1 MPPGL
6 QHAKLAL
13 AMVGLPARGKTYTAR
28 KVARYLQWSGY
39 VAEVF
44 NVGDHRRARIG
55 ARQRHEFFDPAN
67 AEASRVRHHLAM
79 EVLDQM
85 IEWLRVRGDV
95 AIYDATNHTRERRDE
110 IRDRCTAEGIDL
122 FFIENVCSDQDLV
135 ESNIRATKIG
145 SPDYADQ
152 DPDTAAEDFRHR
164 IRHYEKTY
172 EEVGD
177 DEGGYIRRVDAGA
190 RVEVNQL
197 QGYLPSRLVSF
208 LMNLH
213 LSERLIWLTRH
224 GESIYNINGRIGGD
238 PDLAPRGERFARS
251 LGSFL
256 HRRNGQAEGVAV
268 WTSSLKRT
276 VRTAAA
282 LERPYLS
289 WRALDEI
296 DAGICDGMTYDEIHA
311 AMPDEYAAR
320 ARDKFRYRYPR
331 GESYQDV
338 IQRLD
343 PVILEL
349 ERQQCSVLVIAHQAV
364 LRALY
369 AYFTEIP
376 PEDCPFL
383 AVPIHTVIELRP
395 HAYGCEE
402 RRIPLAP
409 LVDQN
414 RAQSSRSGS

>member
-1 MPPGL
+1 
-6 QHAKLAL
+6 
-13 AMVGLPARGKTYTAR
+13 MVGLPARGKTYTAR
-28 KVARYLQWSGY
+28 KIARYLEWSGY
-39 VAEVF
+39 EAAVF

-55 ARQRHEFFDPAN
+55 ARQSHEFFDPAN
-67 AEASRVRHHLAM
+67 ADTKRLRDLLAT

-85 IEWLRVRGDV
+85 IEWLGRQGDV

-110 IRDRCTAEGIDL
+110 IRRRCQAAGFEI
-122 FFIENVCSDQDLV
+122 FFIENVSSDEELI
-135 ESNIRATKIG
+135 ERNIRATKLG
-145 SPDYADQ
+145 SPDYADE
-152 DPDTAAEDFRHR
+152 DPDVAAEDFRRR
-164 IRHYEKTY
+164 IAHYARVY
-172 EEVGD
+172 EHVGEE
-177 DEGGYIRRVDAGA
+177 EGAYIRRFDAGS
-190 RVEVNQL
+190 RVEVNRL
-197 QGYLPSRLVSF
+197 HGYLSSRLVSF

-213 LSERLIWLTRH
+213 LYERLIWLTRH
-224 GESIYNINGRIGGD
+224 GESIYNISGRIGGD

-251 LGSFL
+251 LASFVGQ
-256 HRRNGQAEGVAV
+256 RNGQADGVAV

-276 VRTAAA
+276 IRTAAH
-282 LERPYLS
+282 LGRISIP

-296 DAGICDGMTYDEIHA
+296 DAGICDGMTYDEIRT

-320 ARDKFRYRYPR
+320 SRDKFRYRYPR

-349 ERQQCSVLVIAHQAV
+349 ERQRHPVLVVAHQAV

-369 AYFTEIP
+369 AYFTGIP

-383 AVPIHTVIELRP
+383 SVPLHTVVELRP

-409 LVDQN
+409 IVERKASVSL
-414 RAQSSRSGS
+414 SRF